1 MGDSTK
7 TLHTIALVT
16 PSMSSAAL
24 VLLEHAQFIRASA
37 ARTRQLANETTMPEV
52 AEQLIRFAAEL
63 EHRALELEKRAAS
76 IAKTVARTRKRS
88 SAQRQSRLV
97 TSRTEPLPSGEEACL
112 RARPCRILRTVIGE

>member
-1 MGDSTK
+1 MPARVATTLWSLEDVVRMGDSTK

-52 AEQLIRFAAEL
+52 AEQLIRFSAEL
-63 EHRALELEKRAAS
+63 GQPALGFEERAA
-76 IAKTVARTRKRS
+76 AVAQ
-88 SAQRQSRLV
+88 AV
-97 TSRTEPLPSGEEACL
+97 A
-112 RARPCRILRTVIGE
+112 

>member
-1 MGDSTK
+1 MRARVATTLWSLEDVVRMGDSTK

-76 IAKTVARTRKRS
+76 IAKTVARTRKRDRKSTRLNS
-88 SAQRQSRLV
+88 SHQIISYAV
-97 TSRTEPLPSGEEACL
+97 FC
-112 RARPCRILRTVIGE
+112 